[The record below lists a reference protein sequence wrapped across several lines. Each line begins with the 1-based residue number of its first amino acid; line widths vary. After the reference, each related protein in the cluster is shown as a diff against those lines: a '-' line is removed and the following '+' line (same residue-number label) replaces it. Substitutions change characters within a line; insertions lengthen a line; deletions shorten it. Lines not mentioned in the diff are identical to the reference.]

1 MHAPREDDNEA
12 LRTDIRLLGRVL
24 GDTLR
29 QQQGEAL
36 YAIVERIRQL
46 STQFQR
52 NDDEAAKRELETM
65 LDSLSHERTVEV
77 VRAFSYFSHL
87 ANIAEDQHHMRL
99 IRAEA
104 QRGEDA
110 AEGTM
115 ANVLARAK
123 ARGVTRS
130 QLQKVFESILVMPVL
145 TAHPTEVRRKSILD
159 REMEL
164 ATLLAERE
172 RTTMTPG
179 EVAANDEA
187 ILRAVLTLWQ
197 TSLIRHDRPT
207 VADEVANGI
216 SYFDQTFLRELP
228 YIYSTIEDR
237 LAAYDRGRNDAELP
251 SFFRIGSWIGGDRDG
266 NPFVTSEVLNLTA
279 NMQSRKVLNFYLDEL
294 HQLGAELPL
303 DRGRVS
309 VSAQLQQFVDQFPD
323 NSPRAPPS
331 PIAEQSSA
339 SIRGWLQPLACLAM
353 PCNCVHWWSKCHP
366 MPIPPS

>member
-1 MHAPREDDNEA
+1 MDTAHQDGSEA
-12 LRTDIRLLGRVL
+12 LRTDIRLLGRML

-29 QQQGEAL
+29 EQQGEAL

-52 NDDEAAKRELETM
+52 HDDDEAKRELETT
-65 LDSLSHERTVEV
+65 LDSLSHDRTVKV

-99 IRAEA
+99 VRAAA
-104 QRGEDA
+104 QRGEDEV
-110 AEGTM
+110 EGTI

-123 ARGVTRS
+123 ARGITRS
-130 QLQKVFESILVMPVL
+130 RLQKVFETVLVVPVL

-164 ATLLAERE
+164 AELLAARE
-172 RTTMTPG
+172 RTTMAPR
-179 EVAANDEA
+179 EVAASDEA

-228 YIYSTIEDR
+228 YIYSMMEDR
-237 LAAYDRGRNDAELP
+237 LATHDRGRNDAELP

-266 NPFVTSEVLNLTA
+266 NPFVTAEVLNLTA
-279 NMQSRKVLNFYLDEL
+279 AMQSRKAINFYLDEL

-303 DRGRVS
+303 DRARIS
-309 VSAQLQQFVDQFPD
+309 VSGQLQELVNQVPD
-323 NSPRAPPS
+323 R
-331 PIAEQSSA
+331 
-339 SIRGWLQPLACLAM
+339 
-353 PCNCVHWWSKCHP
+353 
-366 MPIPPS
+366 